1 MSVFRSVNRSP
12 LSLFFF
18 YIFSFNNIGSKKVGI
33 CLNRGYEFLGV
44 LVCGYNALFLCFG
57 FFYVF

>member
-1 MSVFRSVNRSP
+1 MSVFRSVNQSP
-12 LSLFFF
+12 LSLFF
-18 YIFSFNNIGSKKVGI
+18 YIFSFNNIGSKKLGI

-44 LVCGYNALFLCFG
+44 LVCGYNALFLFFG